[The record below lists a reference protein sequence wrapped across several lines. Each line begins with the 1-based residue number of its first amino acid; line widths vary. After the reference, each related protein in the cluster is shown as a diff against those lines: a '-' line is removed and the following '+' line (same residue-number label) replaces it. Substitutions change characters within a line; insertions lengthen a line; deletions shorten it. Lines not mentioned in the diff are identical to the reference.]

1 MDITSIEGRFTKLG
15 NLWAENGIQV
25 NLFEDK
31 SRASSFELLTNL
43 FRLLDNTSE
52 IFDQLKLTLSHLHW
66 DLRGFVGTSKD
77 SSSRWGESEVKLKT
91 ELARVKN
98 NLPLEA
104 QEIAV
109 RLLESLTLLK
119 NEDSSYSQKLES
131 QLLGDDHIILVT
143 EKPRLSGAVS
153 NFVDS
158 LDTSNFVSVISLS
171 TLVRF
176 EVPNGSKVIILAA
189 PRKISNNFMRVL
201 ALGAPVGSLTF
212 IAPNW
217 LAGMTP
223 QKITQDLASGLP
235 GVKKPI
241 MRVSGPIFSHEMTAK
256 EVEQFEETYLL
267 SQEQSYK
274 KYSSHGDV
282 KCRLL
287 HLAGG
292 FVMPIEIGATRISVL
307 AQNAYGNLEVK
318 SKKPFTDLENGDII
332 FDLRNGVDDTF
343 LTELAEARMGVNFA
357 EYSHIRGI
365 MKKRLKQIIQENGRQ
380 ATIEK
385 LLRSKVS
392 TARYVDDWLNNQ
404 DFTTLRSKADWHNL
418 LVFLKFSAAEVKRF
432 EDLGTELRSTL
443 ISIGASARLQMA
455 ESVSA
460 RELEMVLEGQIVTK
474 KLDDYGDADFVIGLV
489 TGIDDNESLCEQDD
503 IRKVME
509 G

>member
-1 MDITSIEGRFTKLG
+1 MDIASVEGRFTKLES
-15 NLWAENGIQV
+15 LWADSGIHV
-25 NLFEDK
+25 NLFEDT

-43 FRLLDNTSE
+43 FRQLDNSSE
-52 IFDQLKLTLSHLHW
+52 IFDQLKLSLSHLHW
-66 DLRGFVGTSKD
+66 DLRGYVGTYED
-77 SSSRWGESEVKLKT
+77 SSTHWGESEEKLKT
-91 ELARVKN
+91 ELAIVKN
-98 NLPLEA
+98 NLPSDA
-104 QEIAV
+104 QDVAV
-109 RLLESLTLLK
+109 KLLESLSVLK
-119 NEDSSYSQKLES
+119 DEDSAFSRKLES
-131 QLLGDDHIILVT
+131 ELSGEEHIILVT

-153 NFVDS
+153 SFVDS
-158 LDTSNFVSVISLS
+158 LDRPNFVSVISLS

-176 EVPNGSKVIILAA
+176 QVPKGSKVIILAA

-201 ALGAPVGSLTF
+201 ALGAPVDSLTF
-212 IAPNW
+212 VAPNW

-223 QKITQDLASGLP
+223 QKITQDLASGLT
-235 GVKKPI
+235 GVKKPV
-241 MRVSGPIFSHEMTAK
+241 MKVRGPIFSHEMTAK
-256 EVEQFEETYLL
+256 EVEKFEETFLM

-274 KYSSHGDV
+274 KYSSQGDV

-292 FVMPIEIGATRISVL
+292 FVMPIELGATRVSVL
-307 AQNAYGNLEVK
+307 AQNADGNLEVK

-343 LTELAEARMGVNFA
+343 LTELAEARMGVKFA

-365 MKKRLKQIIQENGRQ
+365 MKKRLKQNIQESGRQ
-380 ATIEK
+380 ATIDN

-392 TARYVDDWLNNQ
+392 TARYVDDWLDNE
-404 DFTTLRSKADWHNL
+404 DFTTLRAKADWHNL
-418 LVFLKFSAAEVKRF
+418 LVFLKFTATEVRRF
-432 EDLGTELRSTL
+432 EELGSELRSTL

-460 RELEMVLEGQIVTK
+460 REIEMVLEGQIITK
-474 KLDDYGDADFVIGLV
+474 KLDDYGDADFVLGLV
-489 TGIDDNESLCEQDD
+489 TGIDDTESLCEQDD